1 MNIVIVE
8 QLNKAIRQSNY
19 LLKATPEQ
27 SLKRRHQLEGYNNYT
42 TKISSKWYK
51 DIINSIKTYWYC

>member
-8 QLNKAIRQSNY
+8 QLNKAIRQSND
-19 LLKATPEQ
+19 LLKATPEK
-27 SLKRRHQLEGYNNYT
+27 SLKRRRQLEEYNNYFIKT
-42 TKISSKWYK
+42 TWYK

>member
-8 QLNKAIRQSNY
+8 QLNKAIRQSND
-19 LLKATPEQ
+19 LLKATSEQ
-27 SLKRRHQLEGYNNYT
+27 SLKRRRQLEQYT
-42 TKISSKWYK
+42 DYKINTRWYK

>member
-8 QLNKAIRQSNY
+8 QLNKAIRQSND
-19 LLKATPEQ
+19 LLKATAEQ
-27 SLKRRHQLEGYNNYT
+27 SLKRRHQLEQYNEYKKST
-42 TKISSKWYK
+42 SWYK

>member
-8 QLNKAIRQSNY
+8 QLNKAIIQSNE
-19 LLKATPEQ
+19 LLKATYEQ
-27 SLKRRHQLEGYNNYT
+27 SLKRRHQMKEYNNYHIKT
-42 TKISSKWYK
+42 TWYR

>member
-8 QLNKAIRQSNY
+8 QLNKAIRQSND
-19 LLKATPEQ
+19 LLKATSEQ
-27 SLKRRHQLEGYNNYT
+27 SLKRRHQLEQYNECKINT
-42 TKISSKWYK
+42 TWYK

>member
-8 QLNKAIRQSNY
+8 QLNKAIRQSND

-27 SLKRRHQLEGYNNYT
+27 SLKRRHQLEQYRDY
-42 TKISSKWYK
+42 KINTRWYK

>member
-8 QLNKAIRQSNY
+8 QLNKAIRQSDD

-27 SLKRRHQLEGYNNYT
+27 SLKRRHQQETYFSGVKST
-42 TKISSKWYK
+42 WYK

>member
-8 QLNKAIRQSNY
+8 QLNKAIRQSND

-27 SLKRRHQLEGYNNYT
+27 SLKRRHQLEQYNEY
-42 TKISSKWYK
+42 KINSSRWYK
-51 DIINSIKTYWYC
+51 DIVNSIKTYWYC